1 MKYSFAPNVPVTL
14 PVANSHKNFP
24 VRRIY
29 CVGKNYA
36 DHIVEMGGNAKRDE
50 PVFFTKS
57 AQTIVKNHSKIPYP
71 RNTTN
76 LHYEVELVVAIG
88 LSGVF
93 GYSVGL
99 DMTRRDVQKVAKAKG
114 GPWSRAKNFPN
125 SAVCS
130 DITPSDQVKIQN
142 AEIKLFKNNK
152 IVQKSNI
159 SKLIWSVN
167 EIISYLKNDMDLKPG
182 DLIYTGTPAGVGAVL
197 PGDILL
203 GQIDGLTEINV
214 EFV

>member
-1 MKYSFAPNVPVTL
+1 MKYSFAPDVPVTL
-14 PVANSHKNFP
+14 PVANSHENFP

-36 DHIVEMGGNAKRDE
+36 DHIVEMGATQSVMS
-50 PVFFTKS
+50 PFFFTKS
-57 AQTIVKNHSKIPYP
+57 AQTIVKNYSKIPYP

-88 LSGVF
+88 PNGIF

-99 DMTRRDVQKVAKAKG
+99 DMTRRDVQKIAKSKG

-130 DITPSDQVKIQN
+130 EYYPKRSS
-142 AEIKLFKNNK
+142 KNTKCRN
-152 IVQKSNI
+152 
-159 SKLIWSVN
+159 
-167 EIISYLKNDMDLKPG
+167 
-182 DLIYTGTPAGVGAVL
+182 
-197 PGDILL
+197 
-203 GQIDGLTEINV
+203 
-214 EFV
+214 